1 MTPGAVEGAVLFR
14 DRVDASAFLQ
24 TLSEKFAGQV
34 GGVCHRVGPASRPL
48 AHHSLHVF
56 AVYPWFGLL
65 RTSSNVP
72 LSVLDQCR
80 IRWGAVVGL
89 AAERALIR
97 SQPLTWDGQALAIGA
112 EREETVRWSTG
123 VDRCGRAQPSATW
136 CRCTGTGSATA
147 HARAGRCAPPQQ
159 PATDGSRQPGG
170 CDDDQCR

>member
-65 RTSSNVP
+65 RTGSNVP

-80 IRWGAVVGL
+80 TARLWPSAPNARRPSGGRRASIAAGGPSRRRPGVAAQGL
-89 AAERALIR
+89 GLR
-97 SQPLTWDGQALAIGA
+97 PLTPAQVDALRRSSRRQMDLVSREGA
-112 EREETVRWSTG
+112 TMTSAGERLS
-123 VDRCGRAQPSATW
+123 
-136 CRCTGTGSATA
+136 
-147 HARAGRCAPPQQ
+147 
-159 PATDGSRQPGG
+159 
-170 CDDDQCR
+170 